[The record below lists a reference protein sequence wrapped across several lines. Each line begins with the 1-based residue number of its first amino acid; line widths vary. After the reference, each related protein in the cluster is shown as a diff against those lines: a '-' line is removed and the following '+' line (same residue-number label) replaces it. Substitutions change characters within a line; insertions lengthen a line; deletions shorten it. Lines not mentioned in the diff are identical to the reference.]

1 MTNMGHSQ
9 QTSPAPGG
17 LLGTLRL
24 PFLVLTPACVL
35 LGVATAQWRTG
46 TVDVI
51 DALLALFGALAAHIS
66 VNAFNEYLDFR
77 SGLDAQTRRTP
88 FSGGSGVLP
97 ARPEL
102 AGRVLAAALFA
113 FALSAAVGLYFLVQR
128 GMALLPLGL
137 LGLFIV
143 AAYTSWITRRPLL
156 YLIAPG
162 LGFGPLMVMGTDFV
176 LTGSYSMT
184 AAVASLVPFFLVN
197 NLLLLNQF
205 PDVEADRRVGRRHLP
220 LLIGRPASSRIYVLL
235 LLLAY
240 SSLLLGVGLGVLPA
254 MALLGLLTLLPAIPT
269 ARGIIRYADE
279 LDRLLPYMAANVGI
293 NIATPL
299 LVAIGLLVG
308 QL

>member
-1 MTNMGHSQ
+1 MAKKNHLQ
-9 QTSPAPGG
+9 QSAPGG

-46 TVDVI
+46 TVDVT
-51 DALLALFGALAAHIS
+51 DALLALLGALSAHIS

-77 SGLDAQTRRTP
+77 SGLDAQTQRTP

-102 AGRVLAAALFA
+102 AGRVLAVALSA
-113 FALSAAVGLYFLVQR
+113 LALSAAVGLYFLAQR
-128 GMALLPLGL
+128 GLALLPLGL

-143 AAYTSWITRRPLL
+143 VAYTSWITRRPLL

-162 LGFGPLMVMGTDFV
+162 LGFGPLMVVGTDFV
-176 LTGSYSMT
+176 LTGAYSMT
-184 AAVASLVPFFLVN
+184 ALVASLVPFFLVN
-197 NLLLLNQF
+197 DLLLLNQF
-205 PDVEADRRVGRRHLP
+205 PDLEADRRVGRRHLP
-220 LLIGRPASSRIYVLL
+220 LLIGRPASSRVYVLL

-240 SSLLLGVGLGVLPA
+240 SSLVLGVLWGVLPT
-254 MALLGLLTLLPAIPT
+254 MALIGLLTLLLAVPT
-269 ARGIIRYADE
+269 ARGVVRYADE
-279 LDRLLPYMAANVGI
+279 LGYLLPCMAANVGI

-299 LVAIGLLVG
+299 LIAIGLLVE
-308 QL
+308 

>member
-1 MTNMGHSQ
+1 MDKTDRPP
-9 QTSPAPGG
+9 PALAG

-35 LGVATAQWRTG
+35 LGVATAQWRSG
-46 TVDVI
+46 SVDVV
-51 DALLALFGALAAHIS
+51 DALLALLGALAAHIS

-77 SGLDAQTRRTP
+77 SGLDAQTQRTP

-102 AGRVLAAALFA
+102 AGQVLAAALLA
-113 FALSAAVGLYFLVQR
+113 FALSVAVGGYFLAQR
-128 GMALLPLGL
+128 GPALLPLGL

-143 AAYTSWITRRPLL
+143 AAYTPWITRRPLL

-176 LTGSYSMT
+176 LTGSYSLT
-184 AAVASLVPFFLVN
+184 AAVVSLVPFFLVN
-197 NLLLLNQF
+197 DLLLLNQF

-220 LLIGRPASSRIYVLL
+220 LLIGRPASGRVYVLL

-240 SSLLLGVGLGVLPA
+240 ASLLLGVASGVLPA
-254 MALLGLLTLLPAIPT
+254 MALIGLLTLLLAVPA
-269 ARGIIRYADE
+269 ARGVIRHADE
-279 LDRLLPYMAANVGI
+279 LERLIPCMAANVGI

-299 LVAIGLLVG
+299 LIAIGLLLG
-308 QL
+308 